1 MVFSPPPDVAVLAEI
16 VQFVVPIAAIDAID
30 VRAIV
35 REATEDGVDRPRI
48 ELNTMRAGA
57 GKIRATCRCEMAL
70 RLLCAWI
77 EVAART
83 PTDERGAR
91 TLHAVRA
98 AAAEIYAAYD
108 DVRNPRKIALAES
121 GYIGPA

>member
-1 MVFSPPPDVAVLAEI
+1 VDGWT
-16 VQFVVPIAAIDAID
+16 IDAID
-30 VRAIV
+30 VRAIL
-35 REATEDGVDRPRI
+35 REAAEDGVDRPRI

-83 PTDERGAR
+83 PTNERGAR
-91 TLHAVRA
+91 TLHAART

-108 DVRNPRKIALAES
+108 DVRNPRQMALAKS
-121 GYIGPA
+121 GYVGPG

>member
-1 MVFSPPPDVAVLAEI
+1 VDGWTGGRVDGWT
-16 VQFVVPIAAIDAID
+16 IDAID
-30 VRAIV
+30 VRAIL
-35 REATEDGVDRPRI
+35 REAAEDGVDRPRI

-83 PTDERGAR
+83 PTNERGAR
-91 TLHAVRA
+91 TLHAART

-108 DVRNPRKIALAES
+108 DVRNPRQMALAKS
-121 GYIGPA
+121 GYVGPG